1 MPDSNTVVLR
11 AALAQRK
18 AQSDPEMP
26 EADFFELFAAE
37 QVLKSRD
44 LSYPEID
51 EGLVDGGGDG
61 GIDAVYAFVN
71 GELITEDFDPSPHRQ
86 DVTVDLIIM
95 TVKTQASF
103 DATAVDKVRTATR
116 DLLDFGRSI
125 DEVAALY
132 NVELRTA
139 VGSFRTAFAKLADV
153 FPEVRVHYYYA
164 TQGDSEAVHP
174 DVRAKAEALRN
185 ETAKLL
191 PNPACS
197 FTFLGASELLALARS
212 SPVGTVDVPFT
223 SAISAGTGFVCLVR
237 LPDYYRLIT
246 DETGEIKMPLLE
258 ANVRDYAGDVEVN
271 RAIRETLATPQG
283 GQGEEFWTLNNG
295 VAIVASEGAITG
307 SVLKL
312 KDPKIVNGLQ
322 TSVEV
327 HRHFHANPERL
338 AAESRSLLVRVA
350 LTEDVAYRDRVIRA
364 TNTQTPIP
372 AASLRATERIHRNIE
387 DYFKTKDLFYER
399 RKNFYKNQKK
409 PKEKIVTIPQLAQG
423 VMAILLAQPD
433 NSRARPSSLLKRDED
448 YVKVF
453 SEEYPIGVYLTCAR
467 MMQRIEGFLRSPQ
480 LSVTPD
486 EKTNLKFHLAMRA
499 AHHLLGASTVHAQD
513 LNDLDLSPLDE
524 ATLGEIFNQLRAKL
538 TQFAAEHSIQPDQ
551 AAKSPGFRQYVLG
564 Q

>member
-37 QVLKSRD
+37 QILKSRD

-51 EGLVDGGGDG
+51 AGLVDGPGDG
-61 GIDAVYAFVN
+61 GIDGVYAFVN
-71 GELITEDFDPSPHRQ
+71 GELITEDFDPSPYKQ

-95 TVKTQASF
+95 TVKTQTSF
-103 DATAVDKVRTATR
+103 DATAVDKVRTATK
-116 DLLDFGRSI
+116 DLLDFGRSL
-125 DEVAALY
+125 DEVAPLY
-132 NVELRTA
+132 NAELRTA
-139 VGSFRTAFAKLADV
+139 VRSFRTAFQKLGAV
-153 FPEVRVHYYYA
+153 FPEVRVSYYYVA
-164 TQGDSEAVHP
+164 QGDSEAVHP
-174 DVRAKAEALRN
+174 DVRAKGEALCG

-191 PNPACS
+191 PNPRCGFS
-197 FTFLGASELLALARS
+197 FLGATELLALARS
-212 SPVGTVDVPFT
+212 SPVGTIDLPF
-223 SAISAGTGFVCLVR
+223 AHAFSAGTGFVCLVK

-246 DETGEIKMPLLE
+246 DESGEIRMPLLE

-283 GQGEEFWTLNNG
+283 GDGEDFWTLNNG

-327 HRHFHANPERL
+327 HRHFHAKPERL

-364 TNTQTPIP
+364 TNTQTPIS
-372 AASLRATERIHRNIE
+372 AASLRATETIHRNIE

-409 PKEKIVTIPQLAQG
+409 PKEKIVTISQLAQG
-423 VMAILLAQPD
+423 VMAILLAEPD

-448 YVKVF
+448 YAKVF
-453 SEEYPIGVYLTCAR
+453 SEEYPIGMYLTCAKLS
-467 MMQRIEGFLRSPQ
+467 QQIESFLRSPQ
-480 LSVTPD
+480 ANVTAD
-486 EKTNLKFHLAMRA
+486 ERTNLKFYLAMRA
-499 AHHLLGASTVHAQD
+499 SRHLLATDTVHAQD
-513 LNDLDLSPLDE
+513 LDGLDLSPLDE
-524 ATLGEIFNQLRAKL
+524 ATLNDMLNQLRSKL
-538 TQFAAEHSIQPDQ
+538 TQFASEHSIQPDQ
-551 AAKSPGFRQYVLG
+551 AAKSPDFRQYVLV